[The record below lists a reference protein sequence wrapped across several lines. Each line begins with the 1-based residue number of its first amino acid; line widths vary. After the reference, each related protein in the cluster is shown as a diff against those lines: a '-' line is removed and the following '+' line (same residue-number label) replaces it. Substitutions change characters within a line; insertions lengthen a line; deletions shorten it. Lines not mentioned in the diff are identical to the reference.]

1 MVYCSY
7 KKFVNMKLTTIIL
20 IALLICSCNNE
31 KTPSIITIDVQS
43 PNGPELKNLSDI
55 ATDIQ
60 YIPLETHPK
69 ALMRFINYLK
79 VTDEKYYIN
88 TVMEL
93 LCFDKTGKFLYKLD
107 KQGRGPEEYTYLA
120 DYDILPDKK
129 IVMVLA
135 SSSNKLIFYNE
146 TDSGFQYLKK
156 LDLKIRPTYCD
167 FIPNQDNILLSFGA
181 STGEMEYQCVVINQK
196 GDTITKKPNYFAFN
210 RISKVQMGFSS
221 DNIINKTNEI
231 LRIKGLLSD
240 TMFTITK
247 DYAFVPYMIM
257 NTGGKGLT
265 PDFLANI
272 PAPVIDG
279 GSPAAKLLAISNI
292 LETDRYVLYSIFYQ
306 KIGFWGVYDKT
317 FGMTSHFEA
326 KNLLKD
332 DISGGINIEP
342 KFCYDGV
349 LYSWTDALTFK
360 KYMSENTSQNSE
372 LLNPKKAAELQN
384 LAKSIKEDDN
394 HILIVITPKK

>member
-1 MVYCSY
+1 
-7 KKFVNMKLTTIIL
+7 MKLLTFIL
-20 IALLICSCNNE
+20 FTLLSCSCNNE
-31 KTPSIITIDVQS
+31 KTQSIITIDVQS
-43 PNGPELKNLSDI
+43 PIGPELKNLSDI

-69 ALMRFINYLK
+69 ALMRYINYLK
-79 VTDEKYYIN
+79 ATDEKYYIN
-88 TVMEL
+88 TVLEL

-107 KQGRGPEEYTYLA
+107 KQGRGPEEYTYLT
-120 DYDILPDKK
+120 DYDILPEKK
-129 IVMVLA
+129 LVIVLA
-135 SSSNKLIFYNE
+135 SNKLLFYNE

-156 LDLKIRPTYCD
+156 IDLKIRPTYCD
-167 FIPNQDNILLSFGA
+167 FIPNEDNILLSFTA
-181 STGEMEYQCVVINQK
+181 STGEMEYQCVAINQK
-196 GDTITKKPNYFAFN
+196 GDTIFKKPNYFRFN

-221 DNIINKTNEI
+221 DNIINKTNDI

-247 DYAFVPYMIM
+247 DYAFEPYMIM

-265 PDFLANI
+265 PAFLANI

-279 GSPAAKLLAISNI
+279 GSPAANLLELSNI
-292 LETDRYVLYSIFYQ
+292 LETDRYILYNIFYQ
-306 KIGFWGVYDKT
+306 KTGFWGVYDKT
-317 FGMTSHFEA
+317 SDITSHFET

-342 KFCYDGV
+342 KFSNNGI

-372 LLNPKKAAELQN
+372 LLNLQKAAELQN

-394 HILIVITPKK
+394 QILIVITPKN

>member
-1 MVYCSY
+1 
-7 KKFVNMKLTTIIL
+7 MKIPTIIL
-20 IALLICSCNNE
+20 IVLLICSCKNE

-79 VTDEKYYIN
+79 ATDEKYYIN
-88 TVMEL
+88 TVLEL

-107 KQGRGPEEYTYLA
+107 KQGRGPEEYTYLT

-135 SSSNKLIFYNE
+135 SSSNKLLFYNE
-146 TDSGFQYLKK
+146 TDSGFQYFKK

-167 FIPNQDNILLSFGA
+167 FMPNQDNILLSYSS
-181 STGEMEYQCVVINQK
+181 STGEMAYQFVVINQK
-196 GDTITKKPNYFAFN
+196 GDTLMKKPNYFAFN
-210 RISKVQMGFSS
+210 RVSKVQMGFSN
-221 DNIINKTNEI
+221 DNIINKTNDV
-231 LRIKGLLSD
+231 LRLKGLFSD
-240 TMFTITK
+240 TMFTMTK
-247 DYAFVPYMIM
+247 DYMLIPYMIL
-257 NTGGKGLT
+257 NTEGKGIT
-265 PDFLANI
+265 QDFLSNVPLPDPNSI
-272 PAPVIDG
+272 
-279 GSPAAKLLAISNI
+279 SPSVNFLMLNEI
-292 LETDRYVLYSIFYQ
+292 LEVDKYILYRYYYQ
-306 KIGFWGVYDKT
+306 KTGLWGVYDKT
-317 FGMTSHFEA
+317 SGKTSQFDV
-326 KNLLKD
+326 KNLLRD

-349 LYSWTDALTFK
+349 LYTWTDALTFK
-360 KYMSENTSQNSE
+360 KYMSENTSQNIE
-372 LLNPKKAAELQN
+372 LLKPKKAEELQS
-384 LAKSIKEDDN
+384 LAKSMKEDDN

>member
-1 MVYCSY
+1 MRY
-7 KKFVNMKLTTIIL
+7 LALIIL
-20 IALLICSCNNE
+20 TMFLCCCHSKENNVI
-31 KTPSIITIDVQS
+31 KTIDVQS
-43 PNGPELKNLSDI
+43 PTGPEIKNLSDI

-60 YIPLETHPK
+60 YIPLETAPK
-69 ALMRFINYLK
+69 ALMRFVNYLK
-79 VTDEKYYIN
+79 ATDKKYYIN
-88 TVMEL
+88 TVLEL

-107 KQGRGPEEYTYLA
+107 KQGRGPEEYTYLS

-129 IVMVLA
+129 LVMVLA
-135 SSSNKLIFYNE
+135 SSSNKLLFYNE

-167 FIPNQDNILLSFGA
+167 FIPNQNNILLSFGA

-196 GDTITKKPNYFAFN
+196 GDTLMKKPNYFAFN

-221 DNIINKTNEI
+221 DNIINKTNDI

-279 GSPAAKLLAISNI
+279 GSPAAKLLQISNI
-292 LETDRYVLYSIFYQ
+292 LETDRYVLYGIFYQ
-306 KIGFWGVYDKT
+306 KIGFWGVYDKKT
-317 FGMTSHFEA
+317 DQIYQFDGKS
-326 KNLLKD
+326 LLKD

-342 KFCYDGV
+342 KF
-349 LYSWTDALTFK
+349 
-360 KYMSENTSQNSE
+360 
-372 LLNPKKAAELQN
+372 
-384 LAKSIKEDDN
+384 
-394 HILIVITPKK
+394 